1 MPFCFTGWKL
11 TTFFKGGVRNCHY
24 TVGLTTNYRYTGNI
38 FHEIVIFRNMTEASI
53 QRKIHLNY
61 RIIAEKVFKYQSS

>member
-38 FHEIVIFRNMTEASI
+38 FHEIMIFRNMTEAPYTKENSLKLPYH
-53 QRKIHLNY
+53 RPKS
-61 RIIAEKVFKYQSS
+61 F